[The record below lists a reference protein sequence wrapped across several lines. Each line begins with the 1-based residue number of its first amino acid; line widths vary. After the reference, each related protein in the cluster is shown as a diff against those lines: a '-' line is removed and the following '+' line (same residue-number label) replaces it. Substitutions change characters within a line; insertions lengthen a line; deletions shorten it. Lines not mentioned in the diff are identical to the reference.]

1 MQTVK
6 HVKHGAELALESCP
20 EPVQVMPPEKP
31 QRTLPVTV
39 SVSIDAL
46 VVALL
51 LGGLLTMP
59 AWIMSVLP

>member
-20 EPVQVMPPEKP
+20 EPVQVMPP
-31 QRTLPVTV
+31 QSAQSHLPLAV